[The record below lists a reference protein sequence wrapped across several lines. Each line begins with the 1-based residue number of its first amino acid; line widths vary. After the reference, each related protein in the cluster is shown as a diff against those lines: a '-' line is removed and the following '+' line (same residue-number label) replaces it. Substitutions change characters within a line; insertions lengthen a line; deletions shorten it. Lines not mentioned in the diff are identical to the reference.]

1 MEFVQVIEVTTTKY
15 DELKAVGDE
24 FVQQRRTSG
33 GPKPKNIAHLRD
45 RDNPNTYRIVAWFAS
60 LEEAME
66 NSGRE
71 DTTQMAQRMAALCDE
86 RTFRNFDVIYEI
98 NP

>member
-33 GPKPKNIAHLRD
+33 GPKLKNVVHLRD
-45 RDNPNTYRIVAWFAS
+45 RDSPNTYRIVA
-60 LEEAME
+60 
-66 NSGRE
+66 
-71 DTTQMAQRMAALCDE
+71 
-86 RTFRNFDVIYEI
+86 
-98 NP
+98 